1 MLLLAGLAMLL
12 PTSCG
17 SSAEEAGPGV
27 TQWPLN
33 LSLDGRVRAA
43 AAGDPKEMAGYF
55 PVGKGKAYFY
65 YYFQQRDAARKA
77 VAGGPLLIWINGE
90 AAALRRPCGPAGT
103 SCRQAAPP
111 RSRCA
116 RRRRLRGAGG
126 PGCSSLFG
134 LFFENGPYNISL
146 STGKLVA
153 NPHTWARAAN
163 MLYVDQP
170 VAVGLSY
177 REVRSCS
184 CFFGGW
190 GRDGTHEGTVPRR
203 GAPDGKDLRTPRPPC
218 RTAPA

>member
-1 MLLLAGLAMLL
+1 MGGLSALLLLAGLAMLL

-116 RRRRLRGAGG
+116 RRRRLRESAGG

-134 LFFENGPYNISL
+134 LFFENGPYTINLKGLPVS
-146 STGKLVA
+146 
-153 NPHTWARAAN
+153 NPHTWALAAN
-163 MLYVDQP
+163 MLYIDQP
-170 VAVGLSY
+170 INTGLSY
-177 REVRSCS
+177 STVRGGVACS
-184 CFFGGW
+184 AVGPVLLRWWAMSALGGGW
-190 GRDGTHEGTVPRR
+190 GTRQVP
-203 GAPDGKDLRTPRPPC
+203 A
-218 RTAPA
+218 